1 MKINNKQKS
10 IIKKLGSVII
20 FKFFFITKL
29 PISGLA
35 GLKLKEIN
43 YSSCK
48 TNVYHRYL
56 IRIHLNGMRVDFL
69 KKSMSKLNSNVKVL
83 PVFET

>member
-29 PISGLA
+29 LVTELI
-35 GLKLKEIN
+35 GLKLREDN
-43 YSSCK
+43 C
-48 TNVYHRYL
+48 
-56 IRIHLNGMRVDFL
+56 
-69 KKSMSKLNSNVKVL
+69 
-83 PVFET
+83 

>member
-20 FKFFFITKL
+20 FRFFFITKL
-29 PISGLA
+29 PMAGLA

-43 YSSCK
+43 YSICK
-48 TNVYHRYL
+48 TNVYNKYL
-56 IRIHLNGMRVDFL
+56 IRAHLNQHPFL
-69 KKSMSKLNSNVKVL
+69 LKV
-83 PVFET
+83 

>member
-29 PISGLA
+29 PMAGYA

-43 YSSCK
+43 YSICK
-48 TNVYHRYL
+48 TNVYYN
-56 IRIHLNGMRVDFL
+56 I
-69 KKSMSKLNSNVKVL
+69 
-83 PVFET
+83 

>member
-20 FKFFFITKL
+20 FNFFITKL
-29 PISGLA
+29 TVEELA

-43 YSSCK
+43 HSICK
-48 TNVYHRYL
+48 TNVYYKYL
-56 IRIHLNGMRVDFL
+56 LRTHLNQHTLLLEV
-69 KKSMSKLNSNVKVL
+69 
-83 PVFET
+83 

>member
-29 PISGLA
+29 PMAGLA

-43 YSSCK
+43 YSIFK
-48 TNVYHRYL
+48 TNVYYKYL
-56 IRIHLNGMRVDFL
+56 IRTHLNQHTFL
-69 KKSMSKLNSNVKVL
+69 LKG
-83 PVFET
+83 

>member
-20 FKFFFITKL
+20 FNFFITKL
-29 PISGLA
+29 TVEELA

-43 YSSCK
+43 HSICK
-48 TNVYHRYL
+48 TNVYYKYL
-56 IRIHLNGMRVDFL
+56 IRTHLNQHTLLLEV
-69 KKSMSKLNSNVKVL
+69 
-83 PVFET
+83 

>member
-20 FKFFFITKL
+20 FNFFITKL
-29 PISGLA
+29 TVEELA

-43 YSSCK
+43 HSICK
-48 TNVYHRYL
+48 TNVYYKYL
-56 IRIHLNGMRVDFL
+56 IRTHLNQLTLLLEV
-69 KKSMSKLNSNVKVL
+69 
-83 PVFET
+83 

>member
-29 PISGLA
+29 PMTGLA

-43 YSSCK
+43 YSICK
-48 TNVYHRYL
+48 RNVYYKYL
-56 IRIHLNGMRVDFL
+56 IKTHLNQHTFL
-69 KKSMSKLNSNVKVL
+69 LKV
-83 PVFET
+83 

>member
-29 PISGLA
+29 PMAGLA

-43 YSSCK
+43 YSICK
-48 TNVYHRYL
+48 TNVYYKYL
-56 IRIHLNGMRVDFL
+56 IRTHLNQHTFL
-69 KKSMSKLNSNVKVL
+69 SNV
-83 PVFET
+83 

>member
-1 MKINNKQKS
+1 MKINNKHKS

-29 PISGLA
+29 LAEGLA

-43 YSSCK
+43 YSIFK
-48 TNVYHRYL
+48 TDVYYKDS
-56 IRIHLNGMRVDFL
+56 IRAHFINILFC
-69 KKSMSKLNSNVKVL
+69 
-83 PVFET
+83 

>member
-20 FKFFFITKL
+20 FNFFITKL
-29 PISGLA
+29 TVAELA

-43 YSSCK
+43 HSICK
-48 TNVYHRYL
+48 TNVY
-56 IRIHLNGMRVDFL
+56 
-69 KKSMSKLNSNVKVL
+69 
-83 PVFET
+83 

>member
-20 FKFFFITKL
+20 FEFFFITKL
-29 PISGLA
+29 LMAGLS

-43 YSSCK
+43 YSIFK
-48 TNVYHRYL
+48 TDVYYKYL
-56 IRIHLNGMRVDFL
+56 IRTYLNQHPVLL
-69 KKSMSKLNSNVKVL
+69 KA
-83 PVFET
+83 

>member
-29 PISGLA
+29 QIAGLA

-43 YSSCK
+43 YSICK
-48 TNVYHRYL
+48 TNVYYKYL
-56 IRIHLNGMRVDFL
+56 IRTHLNQHTFL
-69 KKSMSKLNSNVKVL
+69 LKV
-83 PVFET
+83 

>member
-29 PISGLA
+29 TMAGLA

-43 YSSCK
+43 YSICK
-48 TNVYHRYL
+48 TNVYYKYL
-56 IRIHLNGMRVDFL
+56 IRTHLNQHTFL
-69 KKSMSKLNSNVKVL
+69 LKV
-83 PVFET
+83 

>member
-20 FKFFFITKL
+20 FEFFFITKL
-29 PISGLA
+29 PMTGLA

-43 YSSCK
+43 YSICK
-48 TNVYHRYL
+48 TNVYYKYL
-56 IRIHLNGMRVDFL
+56 IRTHLNQRTKGL
-69 KKSMSKLNSNVKVL
+69 
-83 PVFET
+83 TI

>member
-20 FKFFFITKL
+20 FNFFITKL
-29 PISGLA
+29 TVEELA

-43 YSSCK
+43 HSICK
-48 TNVYHRYL
+48 TNVYYEYL
-56 IRIHLNGMRVDFL
+56 IRTHLNQHTLLLEV
-69 KKSMSKLNSNVKVL
+69 
-83 PVFET
+83 

>member
-20 FKFFFITKL
+20 LKFFFITKL
-29 PISGLA
+29 PSAGLA

-43 YSSCK
+43 YSICK
-48 TNVYHRYL
+48 TNVCYKYL
-56 IRIHLNGMRVDFL
+56 IRTHLNQHTLLSEV
-69 KKSMSKLNSNVKVL
+69 
-83 PVFET
+83 